1 MDFLYTACTLSG
13 AGTNLKVGGG
23 HRSGA
28 KRRKKF
34 LVVPLHFF
42 GSKVQLVVLVSA
54 IVMVST
60 VWSVYCSLFFYSL
73 CPPLCYTLCSWHIS
87 VALRV
92 YCSVMSYC
100 VSDELSEL
108 NRI

>member
-73 CPPLCYTLCSWHIS
+73 CPRALWSRRHCVIHYAVGVYLLLCVFT
-87 VALRV
+87 AL
-92 YCSVMSYC
+92 
-100 VSDELSEL
+100 
-108 NRI
+108 